1 MATLAT
7 LRTRLKRRLGLAVV
21 SAAEQS
27 RLGEALNSGIAR
39 AISDGVPGLSHD
51 TYIGATYGTLGLT
64 DCTVTANSSTVTS
77 INCDGA
83 TDNIVTHSVF
93 PHDILVVDVGG
104 TQTKFLIRDVLRD
117 VELDIGSPAVASLE
131 GGTDSYII
139 RRSIKLPSTGQVI
152 SVHRLGSS
160 NKTTQL
166 TADPMWALVE
176 PFKTGTSSR
185 YYEQRYSETQGSS
198 FLSIWPAPDDATI
211 QYVITQ
217 TRFKAEMT
225 SDSDELK
232 YPEEALDAV
241 LERARLAY
249 LTWKGTADQVDAAM
263 TGQAVRD
270 TADSLKNSSNAEQI
284 FTKQ

>member
-1 MATLAT
+1 VATLSA
-7 LRTRLKRRLGLAVV
+7 LRNRLKRRLGLGVV
-21 SAAEQS
+21 ATTEKA

-39 AISDGVPGLSHD
+39 AISDRIPGLSHD

-64 DCTVTANSSTVTS
+64 DCTVTANSATVTS
-77 INCDGA
+77 INCDDA
-83 TDNIVTHSVF
+83 PDDIVTHSVF

-131 GGTDSYII
+131 GSTDSYIL

-152 SVHRLGSS
+152 SVHRLGTSD
-160 NKTTQL
+160 KTTQL
-166 TADPMWALVE
+166 TTDPMWALIE

-198 FLSIWPAPDDATI
+198 FLSIWPAPNDATI
-211 QYVITQ
+211 QYAITQ

-241 LERARLAY
+241 LERARHAY
-249 LTWKGTADQVDAAM
+249 LTWTGTADAVDAALS
-263 TGQAVRD
+263 TAALRD
-270 TADSLKNSSNAEQI
+270 TSDSLKNSSNATQI